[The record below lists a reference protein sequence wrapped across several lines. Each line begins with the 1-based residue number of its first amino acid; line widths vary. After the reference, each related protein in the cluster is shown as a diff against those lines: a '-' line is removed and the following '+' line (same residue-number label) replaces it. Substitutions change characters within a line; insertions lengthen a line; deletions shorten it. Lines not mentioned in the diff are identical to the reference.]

1 MVRLEIEPFKNP
13 PENPQRL
20 LAYKIQMHKSFEN
33 FIYGCMFVSTLQMA
47 LRYYQMDEGYSQWLD
62 IFNYIFTFIYNLE
75 AGLKIFACGHNYF
88 LNNWNKFDFFIV
100 IVGNLSVLADIFT
113 REGGSDITKILR
125 IIKALRI
132 MRIFR
137 LVRVSRKL
145 RILVD
150 SLIVIFPSIANIGSL
165 IMLLLFI
172 FSIIGMSM
180 FSHVIP
186 QTFINENMNFSN
198 FSMSIV
204 ILIRCA
210 TGENWNLI
218 MRELA
223 IQPDKIIRR

>member
-1 MVRLEIEPFKNP
+1 
-13 PENPQRL
+13 
-20 LAYKIQMHKSFEN
+20 
-33 FIYGCMFVSTLQMA
+33 
-47 LRYYQMDEGYSQWLD
+47 MDEGYAKWLD
-62 IFNYIFTFIYNLE
+62 IFNYIFTLIYNLE
-75 AGLKIFACGHNYF
+75 AALKIFACGHNYF

-100 IVGNLSVLADIFT
+100 IVGNLSALADIFDQD
-113 REGGSDITKILR
+113 GNDLTKILR

-172 FSIIGMSM
+172 FSVIGMSM
-180 FSHVIP
+180 FSQVIP
-186 QTFINENMNFSN
+186 QTYINDNMNFSN
-198 FSMSIV
+198 FSMSII

-223 IQPDKIIRR
+223 IQPDKIIRRQSEDGTIYTETCQISQTWEEVQRDGPK

>member
-1 MVRLEIEPFKNP
+1 
-13 PENPQRL
+13 
-20 LAYKIQMHKSFEN
+20 
-33 FIYGCMFVSTLQMA
+33 MA
-47 LRYYQMDEGYSQWLD
+47 LRFYQMNETFGMWLD
-62 IFNYIFTFIYNLE
+62 ISNYIFTLIYNLE
-75 AGLKIFACGHNYF
+75 AALKIFACGHNYF

-100 IVGNLSVLADIFT
+100 IVGDLSIFADIFDH
-113 REGGSDITKILR
+113 GNSDLSKILR

-172 FSIIGMSM
+172 FSVIGMSM
-180 FSHVIP
+180 FSQVIH
-186 QTFINENMNFSN
+186 QTQINENMNFSN
-198 FSMSIV
+198 FSMSII

-218 MRELA
+218 MRELSIDPSKK
-223 IQPDKIIRR
+223 IQRFRPDGSIYIEQCLLSQTW

>member
-1 MVRLEIEPFKNP
+1 
-13 PENPQRL
+13 
-20 LAYKIQMHKSFEN
+20 
-33 FIYGCMFVSTLQMA
+33 MA
-47 LRYYQMDEGYSQWLD
+47 LRFYQMNETYSLWLD
-62 IFNYIFTFIYNLE
+62 ILNYVFTLIYNLE
-75 AGLKIFACGHNYF
+75 AALKIFACGHNYF
-88 LNNWNKFDFFIV
+88 LNNWNRFDFFIV
-100 IVGNLSVLADIFT
+100 IVGDLSIFADVFDQGKT
-113 REGGSDITKILR
+113 DISKILR

-172 FSIIGMSM
+172 FSVIGMSL
-180 FSHVIP
+180 FSEVIH
-186 QTFINENMNFSN
+186 QTQINENMNFSN
-198 FSMSIV
+198 FSMSII

-210 TGENWNLI
+210 TGENWNII

-223 IQPDKIIRR
+223 IQPDRKIKRFLPDGSIYIENCKMT